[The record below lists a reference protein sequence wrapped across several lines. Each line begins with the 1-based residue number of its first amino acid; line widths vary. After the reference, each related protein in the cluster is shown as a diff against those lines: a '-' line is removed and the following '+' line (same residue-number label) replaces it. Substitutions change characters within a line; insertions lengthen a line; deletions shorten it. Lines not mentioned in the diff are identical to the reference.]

1 MLITFVAGADP
12 AGSTPKYMGDLLL
25 GCRVVHEQTW
35 TAGVRATV
43 KGPVMGKQEGVY
55 H

>member
-1 MLITFVAGADP
+1 MLITFVAAADLV
-12 AGSTPKYMGDLLL
+12 GSMPKYMGGLLL

-35 TAGVRATV
+35 TAGMRATV
-43 KGPVMGKQEGVY
+43 KGPLMGKQEVY